1 MDTMLRVVSKVK
13 DFSIEFIS
21 VDEICVLSSESFKTL
36 IIFCAALTK
45 YFSLIFKNF
54 KFHKYFHIA
63 MTLVLV

>member
-45 YFSLIFKNF
+45 YFSLIFRILSFINIF
-54 KFHKYFHIA
+54 I
-63 MTLVLV
+63 